1 MLTRTG
7 AIAAIGAIL
16 LAGCALEDEETAH
29 GAERARSG
37 VRRAAILASEGVR
50 SGRGGEPSD
59 IPEVGSPVDRG
70 GHGSVPAPADEE
82 RELPPWN
89 PRRR

>member
-29 GAERARSG
+29 GAERARAG

-59 IPEVGSPVDRG
+59 IPELGAPVDRA
-70 GHGSVPAPADEE
+70 GHGSAPVPDEE